1 MTVQEIRSSA
11 TDEGLVRQARAGS
24 SSAMDELWRRYQRR
38 LFLFVR
44 RRVATEQD
52 AEDIVQEAFIK
63 VMRYLDRFDECYRF
77 CTWIYTICQQLV
89 ISHYRKQKLEQLP
102 ENMPLVDDGPIERAE
117 AESLKDRLWQQA
129 AASLSRKQ
137 FAVLWLR
144 YVEGMSVQE
153 VAKSLAIS
161 GINARVSLHRAR
173 LALAKSC
180 SELSSQVMISASQVA
195 ARG

>member
-1 MTVQEIRSSA
+1 MVVQEIRSSA

-63 VMRYLDRFDECYRF
+63 VMRYLDRFDDDYRF
-77 CTWIYTICQQLV
+77 CTWIYNICQQLV

-102 ENMPLVDDGPIERAE
+102 ENMPLADDGPIERAE

-129 AASLSRKQ
+129 ASSLSQKQ

-161 GINARVSLHRAR
+161 GINARVLLHRAR

-180 SELSSQVMISASQVA
+180 VELSSQIWMSASQVA
-195 ARG
+195 VKG